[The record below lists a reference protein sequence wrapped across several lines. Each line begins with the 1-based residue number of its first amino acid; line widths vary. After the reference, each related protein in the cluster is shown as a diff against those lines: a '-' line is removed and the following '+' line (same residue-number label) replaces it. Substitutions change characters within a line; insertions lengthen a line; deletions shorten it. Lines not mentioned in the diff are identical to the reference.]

1 MSKRSTYLYGIFFTI
16 VVGTLLCWYLC
27 CKKHYCAIEKQQ
39 HVIHNDKNQESTKIN
54 LKQKL

>member
-1 MSKRSTYLYGIFFTI
+1 MSKRSTYLYGIFLTI

-39 HVIHNDKNQESTKIN
+39 HVIHNDKNQE
-54 LKQKL
+54 